1 VARKHLSSASLFQ
14 AHIKAFAKMNGTHR
28 ELVLKSV
35 QQARR
40 DLHKEM
46 SGSVKTDAL
55 RKMGHPYGR
64 GGSAGSAGRGQ
75 RGNRRGRSSLAPN
88 PINWQSGTLR
98 RSIYLTERTPGNWY
112 LGSSAP
118 YAKYQ
123 LSPDGTK
130 GKNGKGGM
138 IRRGVFGGRK
148 MGGSLGRIERY
159 WRARNRGIREALK
172 RQGF

>member
-1 VARKHLSSASLFQ
+1 MARKHLSSASLFQ

-75 RGNRRGRSSLAPN
+75 RGNRRGRARLAPN
-88 PINWQSGTLR
+88 PINTQTGRLR

-112 LGSSAP
+112 LGSTAP

-123 LSPDGTK
+123 LSPTGTSR
-130 GKNGKGGM
+130 M

>member
-1 VARKHLSSASLFQ
+1 MARKHTSAASLYLAQ
-14 AHIKAFAKMNGTHR
+14 TRAFAKKKGTHR

-35 QQARR
+35 QQARS

-46 SGSVKTDAL
+46 SGPVKTDAL

-75 RGNRRGRSSLAPN
+75 RGS
-88 PINWQSGTLR
+88 R
-98 RSIYLTERTPGNWY
+98 RSIYLNERTPGRWY
-112 LGSSAP
+112 LGASAP

-123 LSPDGTK
+123 LSPTGTRK
-130 GKNGKGGM
+130 M

-148 MGGSLGRIERY
+148 MGGAMGQIERY

>member
-1 VARKHLSSASLFQ
+1 MARKHTSAASLYLAQ
-14 AHIKAFAKMNGTHR
+14 TRAFAKKKGTHR

-35 QQARR
+35 QQARS

-46 SGSVKTDAL
+46 SGPVKTDAL

-75 RGNRRGRSSLAPN
+75 RGSRRGRSSLAPN
-88 PINWQSGTLR
+88 PINQQTGRLR
-98 RSIYLTERTPGNWY
+98 RSIYLSERTPGRWY
-112 LGSSAP
+112 LGASAP

-130 GKNGKGGM
+130 GKDGRGGM

-148 MGGSLGRIERY
+148 MGGAMGQIERY